1 MIGVALE
8 GKQAEG
14 MERNEM
20 ALELQK
26 VETALVMGGGRG
38 IGRETVVALSK
49 AGTRTA
55 LVYRSDEE
63 SAKITADLAEKFGP
77 RPLLLRGDVGS
88 ETVPLV
94 ERTLEH
100 FDGELGLI
108 VHTCYPDAIGR
119 VAEIDHAKFRSA
131 YDTMV
136 WSVQEATLTARSAL
150 SESAGPVVA
159 VSSLGAWRY
168 AKYYGALGPAKAAL
182 ESLVRYLAAELG
194 RDGIRVNAVSPG
206 MVDNSEQLGFAAK
219 HGKDRDYDPEAILA
233 LRAPALKRTPLRR
246 LATPVEIAQVIVA
259 LGSPSFSC
267 VTGETVRVDCGH
279 DLLG

>member
-1 MIGVALE
+1 
-8 GKQAEG
+8 
-14 MERNEM
+14 M
-20 ALELQK
+20 AVELQH

-38 IGRETVVALSK
+38 IGRETVVALTK

-55 LVYRSDEE
+55 LVYRSDDE
-63 SAKITADLAEKFGP
+63 SANITADEAEKYGP
-77 RPLLLRGDVGS
+77 RPLLLRGEVGT
-88 ETVPLV
+88 ETVSLV
-94 ERTLEH
+94 ERSLEY

-119 VAEIDHAKFRSA
+119 VAEIDHDKFRSA

-136 WSVQEATLTARSAL
+136 WSVQQATLTARSAL
-150 SESAGPVVA
+150 SKSGGSMVA

-194 RDGIRVNAVSPG
+194 RDQIRVNAVSPG
-206 MVDNSEQLGFAAK
+206 MVDNSGHVDFAAK
-219 HGKDRDYDPEAILA
+219 HGEDRDYDAAAIIA

-246 LATPVEIAQVIVA
+246 LATPAEIAKVIVA

-267 VTGETVRVDCGH
+267 VTGMTVRVDCGH